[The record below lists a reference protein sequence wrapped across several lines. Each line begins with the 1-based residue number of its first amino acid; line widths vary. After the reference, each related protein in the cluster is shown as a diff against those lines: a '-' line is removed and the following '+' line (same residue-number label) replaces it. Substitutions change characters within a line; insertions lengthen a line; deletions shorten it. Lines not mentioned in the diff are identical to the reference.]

1 MKATFVNYTPHDVNL
16 ILGEG
21 LTLTITKSGETVRV
35 TDKRNVV
42 DTVNVDGHPVE
53 IRRVSYGEAYL
64 INRDGDRR
72 PLPNKQEGTVMLVSA
87 LAGTGLLAVGRTDFL
102 IVDGLVRDEDGR
114 PLGATGFAIMS

>member
-1 MKATFVNYTPHDVNL
+1 MEATFVNYTPHDVNL

-21 LTLTITKSGETVRV
+21 LTLTIAKSGETVRV
-35 TDKRNVV
+35 TDERNVV

-72 PLPNKQEGTVMLVSA
+72 PLPDKRGRHGHACFGFGWDWASCSRSH
-87 LAGTGLLAVGRTDFL
+87 GLLDRGW
-102 IVDGLVRDEDGR
+102 
-114 PLGATGFAIMS
+114 LGA

>member
-1 MKATFVNYTPHDVNL
+1 MEATFVNYTPHDVNL

-21 LTLTITKSGETVRV
+21 LTLTIPRSGETVRV
-35 TDKRNVV
+35 TDERNVV

-72 PLPNKQEGTVMLVSA
+72 PLPDKQEGTVMLVSA

-102 IVDGLVRDEDGR
+102 IVDGLVRDENGR
-114 PLGATGFAIMS
+114 PLGATGFATMS

>member
-1 MKATFVNYTPHDVNL
+1 M
-16 ILGEG
+16 
-21 LTLTITKSGETVRV
+21 RV
-35 TDKRNVV
+35 TDERNVV

-72 PLPNKQEGTVMLVSA
+72 PLPDKQEGTVMLVSA

-102 IVDGLVRDEDGR
+102 IVDGLVRDESGR
-114 PLGATGFAIMS
+114 PLGATGFATMS